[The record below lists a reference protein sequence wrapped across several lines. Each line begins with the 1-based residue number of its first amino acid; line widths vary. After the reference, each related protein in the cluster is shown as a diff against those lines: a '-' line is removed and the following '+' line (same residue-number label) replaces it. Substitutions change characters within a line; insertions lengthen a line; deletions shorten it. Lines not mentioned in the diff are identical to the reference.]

1 MTAGSCRPYEA
12 GPSGYELYW
21 LLVSM
26 GLRAAREVEAREAE
40 LRAAEAWLSAR
51 GWPRAARGGVARRTI
66 SLLAR
71 KNFTTHR
78 AHSRLSVDPKCLIV
92 GSGDT
97 QATRYLWN
105 RSTFTS

>member
-51 GWPRAARGGVARRTI
+51 AGREPLVVAWPDGPYRCSHEKT
-66 SLLAR
+66 SLR
-71 KNFTTHR
+71 
-78 AHSRLSVDPKCLIV
+78 IV
-92 GSGDT
+92 LT
-97 QATRYLWN
+97 QD
-105 RSTFTS
+105 